1 MKAVHLNTI
10 QELKSGK
17 PQAQEQVFKAFYA
30 SLFRICQRY
39 LVDYLLAEDCLMK
52 GLMKMFQDIDSFR
65 YENEESL
72 FVWTRKIC
80 INECLMELRR
90 KTNFNLVLGEQ
101 VPDIPLEESV
111 LDKLSAKE
119 LLGLITQ
126 LPAGYRTVFNLYA
139 IEGYS
144 HQEIA
149 QILGTSESTS
159 KTQFLKA
166 RTRLQEWIKQGE
178 LYHEATGK

>member
-1 MKAVHLNTI
+1 
-10 QELKSGK
+10 
-17 PQAQEQVFKAFYA
+17 
-30 SLFRICQRY
+30 
-39 LVDYLLAEDCLMK
+39 
-52 GLMKMFQDIDSFR
+52 
-65 YENEESL
+65 
-72 FVWTRKIC
+72 
-80 INECLMELRR
+80 MELRR

-126 LPAGYRTVFNLYA
+126 LPAGYRTVFNLFA

-178 LYHEATGK
+178 LYHEANGK